1 MKCNKIKNL
10 EKRLICL
17 KDKYNYLT
25 DQLEQSRL
33 DASNDEEDLDYQ
45 QLIEE
50 RRLVE
55 KYMQRLT
62 KQLNIYEKPVNSYEI
77 RHSLIIKTGN
87 IIVISNQESRIRFR
101 LVDEIVSSDD
111 NQISINS
118 PIGKGIVGKRVGE
131 EFIVETPKGKTH
143 YKIESVE

>member
-25 DQLEQSRL
+25 DQLEQSRI

-50 RRLVE
+50 RRLIE

-62 KQLNIYEKPVNSYEI
+62 KQLNTCERPINSYGTN
-77 RHSLIIKTGN
+77 HSLIIETGN
-87 IIVISNQESRIRFR
+87 IIVIANQESRIRFR
-101 LVDEIVSSDD
+101 LVDEVVSSDD
-111 NQISINS
+111 NQISISS
-118 PIGKGIVGKRVGE
+118 PIGKGVVGRRVGE
-131 EFIVETPKGKTH
+131 EFIVETPKGRTH
-143 YKIESVE
+143 YKIESIE